1 MSDCINPKDVRV
13 TEIKVE
19 HNDKEI
25 TFKLKK
31 RLTLKKF
38 LDEFAQDFNKF
49 DDGLLQ
55 FMYGKRKWIETAI
68 IMI

>member
-1 MSDCINPKDVRV
+1 VIVMSDCINPKDVRV

-19 HNDKEI
+19 HNNKDYK
-25 TFKLKK
+25 FKLKK
-31 RLTLKKF
+31 PLTLKKF

-55 FMYGKRKWIETAI
+55 FMYGKRK
-68 IMI
+68 